1 MNKTE
6 KIALEILSGIAV
18 TTIGWGISKLFD
30 DNPSYEANKN
40 YNVNNET
47 LPMETKELHYF
58 MKKAQEN
65 YEGGNYRY
73 ALFDARL
80 VLQNALKLYLD
91 KNNCEI
97 KDDRTV
103 KYLVA
108 CEDNNLLDE
117 EFANKLHKARKM
129 CNVNSH
135 DLVCNDATQE
145 NTNYAIGQI
154 NNLLKFI
161 DEFLKTNKEVLA
173 NA

>member
-1 MNKTE
+1 MKNSE
-6 KIALEILSGIAV
+6 KIALGVLSGIAI
-18 TTIGWGISKLFD
+18 TALGWGTSLLFRD
-30 DNPSYEANKN
+30 GKSNDLDFDRKN
-40 YNVNNET
+40 EL
-47 LPMETKELHYF
+47 LPFETKELHYF

-65 YEGGNYRY
+65 YEEGNYRY

-117 EFANKLHKARKM
+117 EFASKLHKARRM

-135 DLVCNDATQE
+135 DLICDDATQE
-145 NTNYAIGQI
+145 NTNYAIVQI
-154 NNLLKFI
+154 NDLLKFI
-161 DEFLKTNKEVLA
+161 DEFLKNNKEVLA